1 MFVGFELLAAL
12 CIFAG
17 AVFVYR
23 RLKNSAR
30 FARVIGEPDEA
41 EILQAV
47 DDALAV
53 ASDCAEELEQQQIE
67 KAVVLKELRRKVR
80 R

>member
-12 CIFAG
+12 ALMAG
-17 AVFVYR
+17 AILIFR
-23 RLKNSAR
+23 RLMRSSY
-30 FARVIGEPDEA
+30 FASVVGEPDEA

-47 DDALAV
+47 DDAIAV

-67 KAVVLKELRRKVR
+67 KAVILKELRRKVR

>member
-12 CIFAG
+12 GIVAG
-17 AVFVYR
+17 AILIFR
-23 RLKNSAR
+23 RLKNSRR
-30 FARVIGEPDEA
+30 FAQVIGEPDEA

-53 ASDCAEELEQQQIE
+53 AADCAEELEQQQIE
-67 KAVVLKELRRKVR
+67 KAIVLKELRRKVR